1 MKTANSTR
9 DPVVVQPRESNTMS
23 DGEGESK
30 MKKASK
36 RKPAEKKEKKS
47 KKSDAKPKR
56 AKKDKDAPKRGRSA
70 YIYFCEE
77 TRADVKA
84 SNPDIGFGEI
94 AKEMADR
101 WKSLSDDEKKPFVA
115 KAERD
120 KKRYEREKAAYEGKG
135 GAAAADE

>member
-1 MKTANSTR
+1 
-9 DPVVVQPRESNTMS
+9 
-23 DGEGESK
+23 
-30 MKKASK
+30 MKKSTK
-36 RKPAEKKEKKS
+36 RKPSEKKEKSK

-56 AKKDKDAPKRGRSA
+56 AKKDKNAPKRGRSA
-70 YIYFCEE
+70 YIFFCED

-84 SNPDIGFGEI
+84 SNPEFGFGEI
-94 AKEMADR
+94 AREMAER
-101 WKSLSDDEKKPFVA
+101 WKNLTEDEKKTFTA